1 MTRFLG
7 IVGSKGGIGKTTI
20 SLNLA
25 NSLTKM
31 KISTIAIDGDLNSP
45 DFSMYF
51 NNNNKHIN
59 QVNEGKESIFEII
72 NQTESGLNYITSS
85 FKLDHLHSP
94 NISKFNNSI
103 SKLMNKF
110 EFVIV
115 DTGSSLSKESM
126 IVTNACSELLLI
138 TEPNSLSVKEALRTK
153 NIFEHFNKNFMGFI
167 INKQTDS
174 KFELKSDEIKQILQL
189 PLFGTIKKDK
199 IINDCLHNNILST
212 DYSLHIDSSKSFLKI
227 AKRLSKK

>member
-1 MTRFLG
+1 
-7 IVGSKGGIGKTTI
+7 
-20 SLNLA
+20 
-25 NSLTKM
+25 
-31 KISTIAIDGDLNSP
+31 
-45 DFSMYF
+45 
-51 NNNNKHIN
+51 
-59 QVNEGKESIFEII
+59 
-72 NQTESGLNYITSS
+72 
-85 FKLDHLHSP
+85 
-94 NISKFNNSI
+94 
-103 SKLMNKF
+103 MNKF

-199 IINDCLHNNILST
+199 IIDIV
-212 DYSLHIDSSKSFLKI
+212 F
-227 AKRLSKK
+227 

>member
-94 NISKFNNSI
+94 NI
-103 SKLMNKF
+103 
-110 EFVIV
+110 
-115 DTGSSLSKESM
+115 
-126 IVTNACSELLLI
+126 
-138 TEPNSLSVKEALRTK
+138 
-153 NIFEHFNKNFMGFI
+153 
-167 INKQTDS
+167 
-174 KFELKSDEIKQILQL
+174 
-189 PLFGTIKKDK
+189 
-199 IINDCLHNNILST
+199 
-212 DYSLHIDSSKSFLKI
+212 
-227 AKRLSKK
+227 